1 MTRAMRPLQLVVCA
15 LSLGACHAGQHAQ
28 PSSLDAARR
37 AALLTAPQP
46 SSGTLRASLWTTL
59 PSGAMPGAI
68 GDVGALGGGEAVV
81 LAAGVIYR
89 WSGVDAV
96 EPVCAR
102 ERATASTSALVSV
115 QADGDRFVVLGGDE
129 SEPVVW
135 RSDDRGAT
143 CALTR
148 LPSLFVRDTPRA
160 SLGQSL
166 HGETAFAWGSTG
178 AIVRSDDGGR
188 AWRRLPSL
196 DGVIDIAPAPAGRTV
211 AAAIVGLRVD
221 HARARLW
228 ALDASGTAWRPIER
242 AENLHA
248 PVSLAAFE
256 GGVHVAHAD
265 GALTLGASLDVTA
278 SRVDAA
284 SRYAAHRPTIIA
296 PAGEGAFLSTTRALL
311 SSVDA
316 RASEP
321 VAAIAGAREIT
332 AIDASRDGW
341 MWATDSRGIWR
352 GRVDAPFTEVSSHP
366 IGGQVPVAF
375 AARGERVLV
384 AGNGR
389 AVAWRD
395 GARATWRRA
404 TIPTSVGAV
413 LSAHIDA
420 QGTLY
425 VLGSTGVA
433 VSDAGEFVV
442 VPSASLPIS
451 NGMPPLFAVMGD
463 RWVIASG
470 AVFTSEDHGARWET
484 TFGAQGLASVGSQS
498 IIAPVA
504 LQRASVTAVAMSG
517 GSLMVLD
524 SSRSLWRSDDGAT
537 TFARVASLPT
547 SDEPPFLARAS
558 LSVIA
563 WDGAR
568 RIAVLH
574 RGAMHV
580 STDEGRTFTAGL
592 VPFSVR
598 WATFVGDTLVAA
610 GGGAST
616 LLPPAC
622 HLDDASTL
630 FILTPAGWV
639 TEPDPC
645 LRRASLLAHDGD
657 AIWFVDAALNV
668 QRASLE
674 ALVASV
680 LRR

>member
-1 MTRAMRPLQLVVCA
+1 MSRTLRPLQMVLCA
-15 LSLGACHAGQHAQ
+15 LSLVACHAA
-28 PSSLDAARR
+28 PNARSSSLDSTRR
-37 AALLTAPQP
+37 AALLTVPQP
-46 SSGTLRASLWTTL
+46 SSGTLRSSLWSIT

-68 GDVGALGGGEAVV
+68 GDVGALEGGEAVV

-102 ERATASTSALVSV
+102 ERAAASTSALVSV

-166 HGETAFAWGSTG
+166 HGVTAFAWGSTG
-178 AIVRSDDGGR
+178 ALVRSDDGGR

-196 DGVIDIAPAPAGRTV
+196 EGVIDVAPGPAGRAV
-211 AAAIVGLRVD
+211 AAANVGLRVD
-221 HARARLW
+221 HARARLY

-242 AENLHA
+242 AENLRG
-248 PVSLAAFE
+248 PVSLSSFE
-256 GGVHVAHAD
+256 GGVHVAHTD

-278 SRVDAA
+278 SRVDPA
-284 SRYAAHRPTIIA
+284 SRYAAHQPTIIA

-321 VAAIAGAREIT
+321 EAAIAGAREIT

-341 MWATDSRGIWR
+341 MWATDGRGIWR
-352 GRVDAPFTEVSSHP
+352 GRADAPFAEVSSHP

-375 AARGERVLV
+375 AARGDRVLV
-384 AGNGR
+384 VGNGR

-395 GARATWRRA
+395 GARPTWRRA
-404 TIPTSVGAV
+404 TIPTSIGAV

-425 VLGSTGVA
+425 ALGSAGVA
-433 VSDAGEFVV
+433 VADAGEFVV

-451 NGMPPLFAVMGD
+451 NGMLPQFAVMGD

-470 AVFTSEDHGARWET
+470 AVFTSEDHGAHWET
-484 TFGAQGLASVGSQS
+484 TFGAQGLVSVGSQTV
-498 IIAPVA
+498 IAPAA
-504 LQRASVTAVAMSG
+504 LQRASVAAVALSG
-517 GSLMVLD
+517 GSVMVLD
-524 SSRSLWRSDDGAT
+524 PSRSLWRSDDGAT
-537 TFARVASLPT
+537 TFTRVASLPA
-547 SDEPPFLARAS
+547 SEEPAFLARAT

-568 RIAVLH
+568 RVAVLH
-574 RGAMHV
+574 RGEMHV
-580 STDEGRTFTAGL
+580 STDEGRTFTAAA

-630 FILTPAGWV
+630 FIFTPAGWV